1 MREAHPVERAVGMAH
16 YVSDAPGVGGRLR
29 ESPEDFRVTEV
40 EAFEP
45 DPLDSDPGAYP
56 NVLARVTLRGWDTN
70 DFASELSDRL
80 GISRERVS
88 WAGTKDK
95 HAVTTQL
102 FSVEKA
108 DPDELRAVAI
118 RDAETELLGRTGR
131 PVLFGDLAGNA
142 FEITVRGVEAD
153 AAEHADAI
161 TADLRAF
168 ASGDDPQA
176 SDAETDADDPV
187 TVGVPNFFGQQ
198 RFGSK
203 RPVTHEVGL
212 AVLRGDWKG
221 AVLAYVG
228 NPAEREPESTREA
241 RTYVER
247 ELRSN
252 SDTSSGDKPRDETED
267 WAGALDR
274 LPKRLGFERSMCH
287 RLVERQEERGGEGER
302 SDDGLDEE
310 DYRAALEAVPS
321 NLQRLFVN
329 AAQSYAFNRMLSE
342 RLERG
347 LPFHEPV
354 AGDVVCFADSEAP
367 EGVALPDTGRTQRV
381 TEDRVSTVRRHCERG
396 RAFVTAPLVGTETDL
411 ADGEMG
417 EIERAVLDD
426 LDLDPADFDLPG
438 EFESTGTRRAI
449 VVGTDLTV
457 TREADDALAFEFT
470 LPKGSYATVVLRE
483 FLKSDPDN
491 L

>member
-16 YVSDAPGVGGRLR
+16 YVSDAPGVGGHLR
-29 ESPEDFRVTEV
+29 ESPADFRVTEV

-45 DPLDSDPGAYP
+45 DPLDADAGAYP

-102 FSVEKA
+102 FSVAKA
-108 DPDELRAVAI
+108 DPEAVREVEI
-118 RDAETELLGRTGR
+118 RDAEIELLGRTGR

-142 FEITVRGVEAD
+142 FEIAVREVD
-153 AAEHADAI
+153 QPDHADAI
-161 TADLRAF
+161 TTDLQAF
-168 ASGDDPQA
+168 ASGDDA
-176 SDAETDADDPV
+176 SDATTADGDTDPA
-187 TVGVPNFFGQQ
+187 TVGVPNYFGQQ

-212 AVLRGDWKG
+212 EILRGNWKG

-228 NPAEREPESTREA
+228 NPADREPESTREA
-241 RTYVER
+241 RTYV
-247 ELRSN
+247 
-252 SDTSSGDKPRDETED
+252 DETED
-267 WAGALDR
+267 WVGALER

-287 RLVERQEERGGEGER
+287 RLVERQEERDSEREG
-302 SDDGLDEE
+302 DDALDDE

-367 EGVALPDTGRTQRV
+367 EGVALPDTDRTQRV
-381 TEDRVSTVRRHCERG
+381 TEDRVRTVRRHCERG
-396 RAFVTAPLVGTETDL
+396 RAFVTAPLVGTETEL

-426 LDLDPADFDLPG
+426 LDLDPTDFDLPG

-449 VVGTDLTV
+449 LLRTDMAV
-457 TREADDALAFEFT
+457 TWAADDALAFAFT

-483 FLKSDPDN
+483 YLKCDPDS